1 VITALSLVEEGLL
14 IVIPFKERI
23 FITGMGTICPLGNE
37 TASFWTALI
46 AGRSGIGPLTKVPVE
61 GLRNPQ
67 GGEVKDFD
75 WSLYG
80 EEGDCDEASQFAYAA
95 AQEAAGQAG
104 LSREQLQGAGLVFGT
119 NFGGAA
125 SWEATCDLA
134 RDGVFDAE
142 TFRQFLPDH
151 AATYLAQR
159 WENQGPRATLS
170 NACSSGAHAVGLA
183 ADWLRL
189 GKCEIAIAGGFDGL
203 GISTLAGLSIL
214 RTISPDMLRP
224 FDKSRSG
231 TLFGEGAAMLVLET
245 ESSLQKRGAT
255 PLAEFLGW
263 SVNSNAY
270 HLTAPDKDGAGLA
283 SVMQKALDNAGVE
296 PQRVGYINAHGT
308 GTQFNDLA
316 ETQAIKT
323 VFGDHAYQLA
333 ISSIKAATSHTMGA
347 AGALEAIA
355 TVMALRE
362 GILPPTLN
370 QETPDLDCDLDNIP
384 NVARQTPI
392 EIAVSNSSG
401 IGGNNASLV
410 LGRVS

>member
-1 VITALSLVEEGLL
+1 VNSNHS
-14 IVIPFKERI
+14 RI
-23 FITGMGTICPLGNE
+23 FITGLGTICPLGNSSN
-37 TASFWTALI
+37 SFWTALV
-46 AGRSGIGPLTKVPVE
+46 AGRSAIAPLSKVE
-61 GLRNPQ
+61 TQGLRNAQ

-75 WSLYG
+75 WSRYG
-80 EEGDCDEASQFAYAA
+80 DEGDCDEAAQFAFAA
-95 AQEAAGQAG
+95 ASEAASHAG
-104 LSREQLQGAGLVFGT
+104 LTPADLETVGLVFGT

-125 SWEATCDLA
+125 SWEAVCDLA
-134 RDGVFDAE
+134 RDEVFDSE

-151 AATYLAQR
+151 AAKYSAAR
-159 WENQGPRATLS
+159 WQNRGPRATLS
-170 NACSSGAHAVGLA
+170 NACSSGTHAIGLA

-214 RTISPDMLRP
+214 RTISPDGLRP
-224 FDKSRSG
+224 FDATRNG
-231 TLFGEGAAMLVLET
+231 TLFGEGGAMLTLET
-245 ESSLQKRGAT
+245 ETSMRGRGAT

-283 SVMQKALDNAGVE
+283 SVMSKALQNARIE

-316 ETQAIKT
+316 ETQAIHT
-323 VFGDHAYQLA
+323 VFGSHAEKLA
-333 ISSIKAATSHTMGA
+333 VSSIKAATSHTMGA

-355 TVMALRE
+355 TVLALQN
-362 GILPPTLN
+362 GVLPPTLGL
-370 QETPDLDCDLDNIP
+370 ETPDPACDLDYVPLRAREAQIE
-384 NVARQTPI
+384 VAL
-392 EIAVSNSSG
+392 SNSSG

-410 LGRVS
+410 LGRVQ